1 VNLDCFMPGPIP
13 GPESH
18 AGSHIPARHRL
29 DLAGPQSARCSIM
42 IGVYPGLPGGLVTVT
57 TASAVAPRAR
67 GPQAQARGRG
77 RAALSRASA
86 ARQSS

>member
-1 VNLDCFMPGPIP
+1 MPGPIP

-67 GPQAQARGRG
+67 GPQAQARRG
-77 RAALSRASA
+77 RAALPVSRAAA